1 MDTNKGQKSY
11 FTKTQHDSGVE
22 TIMETKDHSELEA
35 RVSRLEGALANLQ
48 DQTLLEERIASRLAV
63 KFQRNGIPNP
73 GEVAKA
79 PSATNTT
86 SANGEEV
93 VEVPGLNL
101 YLAGKW
107 FFNEIVPE
115 LRAMSCMF
123 FDPRYKLG
131 ALNKALPAAI
141 FLLIVLSGYWV
152 PFSSLPVVGGLID
165 SIIMLCLGYFLI
177 KILSAE
183 ARRYRQ
189 LAPGLPK
196 SLRLS
201 PNSKEE

>member
-196 SLRLS
+196 SLRL
-201 PNSKEE
+201 PLNSKEE

>member
-11 FTKTQHDSGVE
+11 FTKTQYDSGVE

-196 SLRLS
+196 SLRLH

>member
-196 SLRLS
+196 SLRLP

>member
-48 DQTLLEERIASRLAV
+48 DQSLLEERIASRLAV
-63 KFQRNGIPNP
+63 KFQRYGIPNP

-79 PSATNTT
+79 PSAANT
-86 SANGEEV
+86 SPANGEEV

-196 SLRLS
+196 SLRL
-201 PNSKEE
+201 PLNSKEE

>member
-11 FTKTQHDSGVE
+11 FTKTQYDSGVE

-73 GEVAKA
+73 GEVSKA
-79 PSATNTT
+79 TSATNTT

-196 SLRLS
+196 SLRLP

>member
-196 SLRLS
+196 SLRLH

>member
-73 GEVAKA
+73 GEVSKA
-79 PSATNTT
+79 TSATNTT

-196 SLRLS
+196 SLRLP

>member
-63 KFQRNGIPNP
+63 KFQRNGIPNS

-196 SLRLS
+196 SLRLP

>member
-48 DQTLLEERIASRLAV
+48 DQSLLEERIASRLAV
-63 KFQRNGIPNP
+63 KFQRYGIPNP

-196 SLRLS
+196 SLRL
-201 PNSKEE
+201 PLNSKEE

>member
-1 MDTNKGQKSY
+1 MDANKGQKSY

-73 GEVAKA
+73 GEVSKA
-79 PSATNTT
+79 PSATNST

-196 SLRLS
+196 SLRL
-201 PNSKEE
+201 PLNSKEE

>member
-11 FTKTQHDSGVE
+11 FTKTQYDSGVE

-196 SLRLS
+196 SLRLP

>member
-63 KFQRNGIPNP
+63 KFQHNGIPNP

-196 SLRLS
+196 SLRL
-201 PNSKEE
+201 PLNSKEE

>member
-11 FTKTQHDSGVE
+11 FTKTQHDSVVE

-48 DQTLLEERIASRLAV
+48 DQSLLEERIASRLAV
-63 KFQRNGIPNP
+63 KFQRNGISNP
-73 GEVAKA
+73 DEVAKA
-79 PSATNTT
+79 PSAANT
-86 SANGEEV
+86 SPANGEEV

-196 SLRLS
+196 SLRLP

>member
-11 FTKTQHDSGVE
+11 FTKTRHDSGVE

-63 KFQRNGIPNP
+63 KFQRNGIPSP

-101 YLAGKW
+101 YIAGKW

-196 SLRLS
+196 SLRLP

>member
-73 GEVAKA
+73 GEVSKA
-79 PSATNTT
+79 PSATNST

-196 SLRLS
+196 SLRLP

>member
-11 FTKTQHDSGVE
+11 FTKTQLDSGVE

-196 SLRLS
+196 SLRLP